1 MNVVLPDIVNLGTE
15 NRLDFH
21 ANCTQYE
28 QSESR
33 ISREY
38 NFIAYGVDFTFLTH
52 TIDEEMSFIN
62 EAIGST
68 GNV

>member
-1 MNVVLPDIVNLGTE
+1 V
-15 NRLDFH
+15 DFH
-21 ANCTQYE
+21 ANCSQHE

-38 NFIAYGVDFTFLTH
+38 NFIAYGVGFTFL
-52 TIDEEMSFIN
+52 ILASDEDMSFIN

-68 GNV
+68 SGV